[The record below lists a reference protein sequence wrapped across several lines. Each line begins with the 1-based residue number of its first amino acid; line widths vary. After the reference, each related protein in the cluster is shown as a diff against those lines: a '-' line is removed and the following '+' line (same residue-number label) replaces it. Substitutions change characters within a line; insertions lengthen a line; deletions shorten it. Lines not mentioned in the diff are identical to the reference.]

1 MGLLKGLMINQ
12 GPAQARIRRE
22 RGLYW
27 AERRR
32 GDGCY
37 SMGWAGAFQARA
49 GGTDEAGRRVVA
61 PQADSSPLQFP
72 PISPHLILSAGT
84 SMPTGHYHIYP
95 TDSIAKAHLIFRAL
109 FPGP

>member
-12 GPAQARIRRE
+12 GPAEARISPE

-37 SMGWAGAFQARA
+37 SMGWAGALSGENGRDRRGGRA
-49 GGTDEAGRRVVA
+49 GRY
-61 PQADSSPLQFP
+61 
-72 PISPHLILSAGT
+72 
-84 SMPTGHYHIYP
+84 PTGRFLPATISAYFRRTCSYR
-95 TDSIAKAHLIFRAL
+95 TDLGTYRGLCPSD
-109 FPGP
+109 